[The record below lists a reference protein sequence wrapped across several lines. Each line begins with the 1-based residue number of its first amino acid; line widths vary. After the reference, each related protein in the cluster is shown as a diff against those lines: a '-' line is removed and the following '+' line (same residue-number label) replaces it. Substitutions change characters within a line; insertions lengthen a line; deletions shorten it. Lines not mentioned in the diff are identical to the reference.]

1 MMRTRTIGRNARTPF
16 CSWSN
21 RFLIAAIAGIV
32 FLTLFPF
39 RFALPNL
46 PGQAPPFLLGGSLKT
61 AGWFD
66 ALLNVALFVPFGFGL
81 AEKLREDKKS
91 RASTFFIVLASGT
104 LFSYSIELAQAYI
117 PMRDS
122 GWEDVVTNSTGS
134 VMGFLLY
141 ELLGT
146 AIVGFLTRCEI
157 AISSW
162 ITLQRAAVLVSIY
175 FALWFGLSG
184 LLQRDSRLS
193 NWDPESS
200 FFVGNEATGQ
210 SAWKGRI
217 LEVQIWDRA
226 IPDEIARRLSSGESL
241 GAAQAGALA
250 SYEFSGAPP
259 FKDVEQFLPVLS
271 WTPSPPAHSESNAVV
286 LGGKSWLSSAAPVTN
301 LIERMQKSNQ
311 FSVHLI
317 CAPGETRDGTG
328 HIISISRVRPGAPPL
343 APPLSDLTI
352 RQEESNLV
360 LWFRSPLSVRRSIL
374 AWYVP
379 NVFTDGRLRNIH
391 YSYDGADLSLHIDG
405 EKVARNY
412 RLGPGSA
419 LAQLLRS
426 VRPSEL
432 DGYTDI
438 YYTLLFFP
446 AGILF
451 GIVARRETRSSAM
464 GLAVLA
470 LGLALAALLLEWILV
485 AVSGRSL
492 LSEHVVLALCVL
504 AAGSIWFNADRWAR
518 T

>member
-1 MMRTRTIGRNARTPF
+1 MMRTRTIGPNARTPF

-21 RFLIAAIAGIV
+21 RFLIAALAGII

-46 PGQAPPFLLGGSLKT
+46 PGDVPPFLLGGSLKT

-66 ALLNVALFVPFGFGL
+66 ALLNIALFVPFGFGL

-91 RASTFFIVLASGT
+91 RAATFFIVLGSGT
-104 LFSYSIELAQAYI
+104 LLSYSIELAQAYI

-134 VMGFLLY
+134 VVGFLLY
-141 ELLGT
+141 ALLGN
-146 AIVGFLTRCEI
+146 AIVQFLTRCEV
-157 AISSW
+157 AISAW
-162 ITLQRAAVLVSIY
+162 ITLRRAAVLLVIY
-175 FALWFGLSG
+175 FALWFALSG
-184 LLQRDSRLS
+184 VLQRDSRLS

-210 SAWKGRI
+210 SAWKGRV

-226 IPDEIARRLSSGESL
+226 FPGELARRLTSGGSP
-241 GAAQAGALA
+241 GAAGSGLLA
-250 SYEFSGAPP
+250 SYDFSGAAP
-259 FKDVEQFLPVLS
+259 FRDAEQFLPALS
-271 WTPSPPAHSESNAVV
+271 WTPAAPTPSGSNAGF
-286 LGGKSWLSSAAPVTN
+286 LNGKEWLTSATPVTN
-301 LIERMQKSNQ
+301 LIERLQKSNQ
-311 FSVHLI
+311 FSIHLI
-317 CAPGETRDGTG
+317 CAPGETHGGIG
-328 HIISISRVRPGAPPL
+328 HIISISRVRPGAPLL

-360 LWFRSPLSVRRSIL
+360 LWFRSPLSLRRSIL

-379 NVFTDGRLRNIH
+379 NVFTDGRARDIL
-391 YSYDGADLSLHIDG
+391 YSYDGADLTLHIDG
-405 EKVARNY
+405 QKVARNY
-412 RLGPGSA
+412 RLDPGSA
-419 LAQLLRS
+419 LAQILRA

-451 GIVARRETRSSAM
+451 GIVARREMHAGAM
-464 GLAVLA
+464 GLVMMA
-470 LGLALAALLLEWILV
+470 LGFVLAALLLEWILV
-485 AVSGRSL
+485 AVSGRGL
-492 LSEHVVLALCVL
+492 LLGHVVFAVCVL

-518 T
+518 S